1 MWSQQFRGNTMTE
14 AMAPSLTPPGKAPKA
29 PRAKKEKVAKDP
41 NAPVKPRAP
50 RTNYGYHELATISIL
65 TTEKAGKLR
74 GHRLAWYQ
82 SIQPFAGKTVK
93 DWEEDRKG
101 EKDPPRGWL
110 RFMVQEGL
118 VGLESPPAVAQA
130 A

>member
-1 MWSQQFRGNTMTE
+1 MTE
-14 AMAPSLTPPGKAPKA
+14 AIAPSLTPPTKT
-29 PRAKKEKVAKDP
+29 KEKKARAQKDP
-41 NAPVKPRAP
+41 NAPKKERAP
-50 RTNYGYHELATISIL
+50 RQNYGYHADATISLL

-74 GHRLAWYQ
+74 GHRLAWYE
-82 SIQPFAGKTVK
+82 SIKSYDGQPVK
-93 DWEEDRKG
+93 VWEEARKG

-118 VGLESPPAVAQA
+118 VALKQPEVAKA

>member
-1 MWSQQFRGNTMTE
+1 MTE
-14 AMAPSLTPPGKAPKA
+14 AIAPSLTPPGKEPKVRKA
-29 PRAKKEKVAKDP
+29 RAKKEVDP
-41 NAPVKPRAP
+41 NAPVKARAP
-50 RTNYGYHELATISIL
+50 RTNYGYHEGATIEIL

-74 GHRLAWYQ
+74 GHRLAWYDSIKPYAGQ
-82 SIQPFAGKTVK
+82 SVK
-93 DWEEDRKG
+93 AWEEARKG

-118 VGLESPPAVAQA
+118 VGLSAPPQVAQA